1 LLKERSLAL
10 IHKLQHYETVR
21 KFAH

>member
-1 LLKERSLAL
+1 LAL

>member
-1 LLKERSLAL
+1 LLEERSLAL
-10 IHKLQHYETVR
+10 IHKIQHYETVR